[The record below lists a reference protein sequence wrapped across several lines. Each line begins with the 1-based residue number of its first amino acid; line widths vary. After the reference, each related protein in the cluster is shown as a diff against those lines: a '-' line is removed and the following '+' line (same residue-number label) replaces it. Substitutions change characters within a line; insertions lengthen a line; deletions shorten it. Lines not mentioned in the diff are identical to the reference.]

1 MTLTIAL
8 IKLLHI
14 LIILIKCI
22 LQSVLFLK
30 TMRTVK

>member
-22 LQSVLFLK
+22 LQSVFLK
-30 TMRTVK
+30 TGPTDS